1 MLRLPL
7 LVEAVSCRMWFV
19 PSVGRGLGN
28 GSVIG
33 SCVSVLWGVI
43 QHLDIYLFIYLS
55 VYLFIAVCRNLGS
68 SLLQHA

>member
-43 QHLDIYLFIYLS
+43 HHLDIYLSI
-55 VYLFIAVCRNLGS
+55 YLFIAVCRNLGS